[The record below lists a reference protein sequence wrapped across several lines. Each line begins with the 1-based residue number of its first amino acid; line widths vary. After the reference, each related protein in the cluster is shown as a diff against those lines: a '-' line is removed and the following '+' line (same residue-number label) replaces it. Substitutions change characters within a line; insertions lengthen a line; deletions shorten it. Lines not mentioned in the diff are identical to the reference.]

1 MTLINAFSRT
11 LQSYEF
17 FSKVLL
23 GISVLFFIC
32 VICMAIVS
40 DPTIVVFWLFA
51 IVFFVALIVVTVF
64 LINVFETKR
73 YHTD

>member
-1 MTLINAFSRT
+1 MTLINAISRT

-23 GISVLFFIC
+23 GLSVLFFIC
-32 VICMAIVS
+32 VICMTIDS
-40 DPTIVVFWLFA
+40 EPTIVVFWLFA

>member
-1 MTLINAFSRT
+1 MHLAEPYKVMS
-11 LQSYEF
+11 F

-23 GISVLFFIC
+23 GLSVLFFIC

-40 DPTIVVFWLFA
+40 DHTIVVFWLFA

>member
-1 MTLINAFSRT
+1 MQLAEHYKVMS
-11 LQSYEF
+11 F

-23 GISVLFFIC
+23 GLSVLFFIC
-32 VICMAIVS
+32 VICMTIVS